1 MAQRTWAFALTF
13 AAALALTTAA
23 TEAAEW
29 GTLKGQFILDGTA
42 PAPAKLNINK
52 DQAVCGQH
60 ELVDESL
67 LVDANGGI
75 KNILVYIRPAR
86 GKKID
91 VHPDYAASANDK
103 VVLDNLN
110 CRFEP
115 HIVLL
120 RTSQTLALKNSDSV
134 GHNCKLDAF
143 VNTPINVLIPPEA
156 TNDQKL
162 TKEERMPVQASCNI
176 HPWMTAFVVVRDDP
190 YMAVSADD
198 GTFEIKNIPA
208 GKYEFQ
214 FWQEKAGYLKKIKL
228 GSAGET
234 DNRGR
239 ANLEIKAGDNELG
252 KVSVPVAAF
261 K

>member
-1 MAQRTWAFALTF
+1 MAKRFWAFALTF
-13 AAALALTTAA
+13 LAATALTASA
-23 TEAAEW
+23 QAAEW

-42 PAPAKLNINK
+42 PTPAKLNINK

-67 LVDANGGI
+67 VVGANGGI
-75 KNILVYIRPAR
+75 KNILVYIRPKR

-91 VHPDYAASANDK
+91 VHPDYAATANDK
-103 VVLDNLN
+103 ITLDNAD

-115 HIVLL
+115 HIVLV
-120 RTSQTLALKNSDSV
+120 RTSQTLELKNSDTV
-134 GHNCKLDAF
+134 GHNCKLDSF
-143 VNTPINVLIPPEA
+143 SNDPINVLIPPEA
-156 TNDQKL
+156 TNERKL

-190 YMAVSADD
+190 YMAVSAED
-198 GTFEIKNIPA
+198 GTFEIKNIPV
-208 GKYEFQ
+208 GEYEFQ

-228 GSAGET
+228 GSAGST
-234 DNRGR
+234 DTRGR
-239 ANLEIKAGDNELG
+239 ADLKITAGDNDLG
-252 KVSVPVAAF
+252 KVSVPVASF